1 MASSSA
7 VLLGSSRPALAL
19 SGREYRAQV
28 HKNNESTTHEMASNS
43 QLQIKK
49 SQWNSKLIV
58 FVQIGLDLTIASL
71 SSFHSTSEAKE
82 R

>member
-1 MASSSA
+1 M
-7 VLLGSSRPALAL
+7 
-19 SGREYRAQV
+19 
-28 HKNNESTTHEMASNS
+28 HKHNESTTHEMASNL

-49 SQWNSKLIV
+49 SQWNSKLIM